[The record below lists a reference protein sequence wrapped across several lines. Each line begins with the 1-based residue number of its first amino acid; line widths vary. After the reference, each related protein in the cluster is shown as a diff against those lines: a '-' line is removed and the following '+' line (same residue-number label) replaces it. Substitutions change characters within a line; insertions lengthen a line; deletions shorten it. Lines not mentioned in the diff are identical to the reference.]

1 MTPENA
7 KILFDLETT
16 IKAMELY
23 IKKALAIIAEIKKL
37 DE

>member
-7 KILFDLETT
+7 KILFDLELAL
-16 IKAMELY
+16 KAIELY
-23 IKKALAIIAEIKKL
+23 IKKALDMVAEIKNL